1 MTKKFDL
8 KPTIV
13 LSAICVVIVAL
24 LAVVN
29 LFTAPIIEAQKNAAA
44 NAALLEVFPNGEGFE
59 EVSLTDYT
67 FPASVEKVWKEKN
80 GGAVVQTNVT
90 GYKAGLIIMCGID
103 STGKITGAKYIQSNE
118 TLSAEVGL
126 GDRFIGHDKDSITP
140 DLVAGST
147 AKMTTGAYYK
157 AIEDSLN
164 TFIILGGGSVDMRDP
179 EQILQ
184 DNLNAALG
192 TEGKTFTEWFKVAAL
207 SGIDKVYVASDN
219 SGRVY
224 AISETLVGVLA
235 DGTVAT
241 ADASAENQAA
251 ALAADAIVG
260 GITLEDVTKPTG
272 ASKNIVSIQKA
283 SNGAYVFEIDADG
296 YQVMFDYGDGTKI
309 RIKLSI
315 DAEGKIVDLITV
327 SHAES
332 AGVGDVCATEDYY
345 EQYRGKGDSDIKV
358 SAKYPTD
365 HHDDLI
371 GGDCTDVGAIS
382 SATYTTVGYQ
392 KAVKAA
398 FEALAL
404 LTGGNEE

>member
-118 TLSAEVGL
+118 TLSAENGL

-147 AKMTTGAYYK
+147 AKLTTGAYYK

-164 TFIILGGGSVDMRDP
+164 AFIILGGGSVDMRDP
-179 EQILQ
+179 AQILQ

-192 TEGKTFTEWFKVAAL
+192 TEGKTFTEWFRVEIVE
-207 SGIDKVYVASDN
+207 GVDKIYTNGEGGFVFTIGESF
-219 SGRVY
+219 
-224 AISETLVGVLA
+224 VGV
-235 DGTVAT
+235 DGEGVKT
-241 ADASAENQAA
+241 ADATDENKAA
-251 ALAADAIVG
+251 ASAAYAIVSVSTMQQITELPEQMPKRFVEAYKTASG
-260 GITLEDVTKPTG
+260 NYVITAKGAGYGINGDWHTSGEYLVVR
-272 ASKNIVSIQKA
+272 VSI
-283 SNGAYVFEIDADG
+283 SADG
-296 YQVMFDYGDGTKI
+296 VIIATETVYHSETENVGGAALGNADFVGQFVGKDK
-309 RIKLSI
+309 
-315 DAEGKIVDLITV
+315 EG
-327 SHAES
+327 A
-332 AGVGDVCATEDYY
+332 AGVDTLSGATLTTEGY
-345 EQYRGKGDSDIKV
+345 KK
-358 SAKYPTD
+358 
-365 HHDDLI
+365 
-371 GGDCTDVGAIS
+371 AIQ
-382 SATYTTVGYQ
+382 T
-392 KAVKAA
+392 A

>member
-24 LAVVN
+24 LSVVN

-59 EVSLTDYT
+59 EVNLADYT

-126 GDRFIGHDKDSITP
+126 GDRFVGHDKDSITP

-164 TFIILGGGSVDMRDP
+164 AFVILGGGSVDLRDP
-179 EQILQ
+179 AEILQ
-184 DNLNAALG
+184 ENLNLALG
-192 TEGKTFTEWFKVAAL
+192 TEGKTFTEWFALAAL
-207 SGIDKVYVASDN
+207 EGVDKVYEADDQ

-224 AISETLVGVLA
+224 LIGESFVGVA
-235 DGTVAT
+235 GGAVTT
-241 ADASAENQAA
+241 ADASEENQAA

-260 GITLEDVTKPTG
+260 EITTEDVAKPAG
-272 ASKNIVSIQKA
+272 VGKNVVSIKRA
-283 SNGAYVFEIDADG
+283 SNGTYVFKLLADGYQAKYDYGNGTQIEIMLSIDADG
-296 YQVMFDYGDGTKI
+296 KI
-309 RIKLSI
+309 IQL
-315 DAEGKIVDLITV
+315 LTV
-327 SHAES
+327 AHAES
-332 AGVGDVCATEDYY
+332 SGIGDACADDEYY
-345 EQYRGKGDSDIKV
+345 AQYEGKGDEDIKV
-358 SAKYPTD
+358 SAKYPVD

-371 GGDCTDVGAIS
+371 PDDCTDIGAIS
-382 SATYTTVGYQ
+382 NATYTTVGYQ
-392 KAVKAA
+392 TAVKEA
-398 FEALAL
+398 FKAFAL
-404 LTGGNEE
+404 LTGGSEE